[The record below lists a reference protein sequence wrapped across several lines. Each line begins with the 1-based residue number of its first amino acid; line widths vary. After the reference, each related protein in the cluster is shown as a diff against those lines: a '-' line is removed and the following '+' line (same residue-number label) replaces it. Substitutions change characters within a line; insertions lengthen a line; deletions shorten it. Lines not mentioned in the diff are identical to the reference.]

1 MAVAVAVAV
10 VAEGVE
16 EAIELEPCWL
26 LLLILESMDVEVNF
40 ELDSFGFVIE
50 EQRLNDRRKLK
61 KIMLGTK
68 LEPILYK

>member
-1 MAVAVAVAV
+1 MAAVAVAV